1 MAKSVCHT
9 LEWISKGREGRGREI
24 ERQRQRDRVL
34 EIQYFIEKLRIM
46 KFSVWEN
53 LEKGQ
58 KEIFTDTN
66 LHTQITYTYIYK
78 AIARKCIFSV
88 RF

>member
-1 MAKSVCHT
+1 
-9 LEWISKGREGRGREI
+9 
-24 ERQRQRDRVL
+24 
-34 EIQYFIEKLRIM
+34 M

-66 LHTQITYTYIYK
+66 LQTQITYTYIYK
-78 AIARKCIFSV
+78 AIVRKCIFSV
-88 RF
+88 RV